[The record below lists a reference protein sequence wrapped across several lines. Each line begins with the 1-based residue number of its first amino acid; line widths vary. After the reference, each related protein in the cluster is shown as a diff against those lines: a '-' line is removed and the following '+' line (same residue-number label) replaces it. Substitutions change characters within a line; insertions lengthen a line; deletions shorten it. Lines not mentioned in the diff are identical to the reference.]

1 MAEKILIIDDDL
13 DTLRL
18 VGLMLQ
24 KQGYEIAAANNGEQ
38 GLRKVEEE
46 DPDLILLDVMMPDM
60 DGYEVARRLRL
71 NSQTASI
78 PILMFT
84 AKAQL
89 DDKVTGFE
97 AGVDDYLTK
106 PTHPTE
112 LHAHVKAL
120 LARSVKAEVSAAP
133 IEKKALVI
141 GIVSVRSGLGV
152 STTAVNLGSYLE
164 TEADDNVIVAEM
176 QPGIGTIGRDLGFEE
191 FDEFAS
197 LLKNAP
203 EEITKDN
210 VEAALNKHKSGLRLL
225 LASEQPSDSPL
236 IGALPQY
243 KAILRQLIGIP
254 DVLILDFGAS
264 LSRMSQALLPEC
276 DHIIVVVEGVTNTI
290 AHSKL
295 LLKDLLELGINEK
308 KFTLVMNNRIR
319 SEQLL
324 SLSQVEKGLG
334 AHIGATFTPSPELHA
349 QAVRLNT
356 VGILVQPESIVKQQF
371 KKLAE
376 IIIKLEAEEE

>member
-24 KQGYEIAAANNGEQ
+24 KQGYEIAAASNGEQ
-38 GLRKVEEE
+38 GLQKVKEEN
-46 DPDLILLDVMMPDM
+46 PDLILLDVMMPDM

-71 NSQTASI
+71 NAQTASI

-120 LARSVKAEVSAAP
+120 LARSVKAEAEALPV
-133 IEKKALVI
+133 EKKSFVV
-141 GIVSVRSGLGV
+141 GILSVRGGLGV
-152 STTAVNLGSYLE
+152 STVALNLGSYLK
-164 TEADDNVIVAEM
+164 TEMEDDVIVAEM
-176 QPGIGTIGRDLGFEE
+176 QPGLGTIGRDLGFEE
-191 FDEFAS
+191 FDEFSS
-197 LLKNAP
+197 LLKSAP
-203 EEITKDN
+203 EEIAADD

-243 KAILRQLIGIP
+243 KAILRQLVGIP
-254 DVLILDFGAS
+254 DVLILDLGAS
-264 LSRMSQALLPEC
+264 LSRMSQAILPEC
-276 DHIIVVVEGVTNTI
+276 DHIIVVVEGATNTI

-295 LLKDLLELGINEK
+295 LLKELLELGIDQK

-349 QAVRLNT
+349 QAIRLNT
-356 VGILVQPESIVKQQF
+356 IGILAQPDSIVKQQF